1 MRNTAAETCRCGGRL
16 SARRASGG
24 PGSGRLQ
31 IAVGVIFD
39 PAGER
44 VLVARRRAGS
54 QHAGL
59 WEFPGGKCRPGERFE
74 DALRRELLEE
84 TDIAVE
90 SAEPLLCI
98 DHQYPH
104 AAVRL
109 HVWRIGRWRGAAKG
123 REGQEIEWVPVAQLR
138 LRTFPAAN
146 RAIVSVLTLPALY
159 VITPDFDE
167 YDTDFLALTSSV
179 LGAGAKLIQFRS
191 TRLPQ
196 PERARVLARLVELCA
211 PANAQLIVNGS
222 ITEVLRSRADGMHLT
237 ASKLLQA
244 NERPLDPEYVI
255 GASCHNRMEIEHAA
269 RLGLDFAVLGPVRRT
284 RTHPD
289 VEPLGWRRFRS
300 LAARAGLPVYAV
312 GGVSPADM
320 AMARRNGAYGLAM
333 IGGIW
338 SANDPAG
345 AVAACMR
352 QH

>member
-1 MRNTAAETCRCGGRL
+1 MRNTAADSCCCGGRL

-24 PGSGRLQ
+24 SEPERLQ

-59 WEFPGGKCRPGERFE
+59 WEFPGGKCRPGERLE

-84 TDIAVE
+84 TDVAVE

-98 DHQYPH
+98 DHEYPH
-104 AAVRL
+104 GAVRL
-109 HVWRIGRWRGAAKG
+109 HVWSIRRWRGAARG
-123 REGQEIEWVPVAQLR
+123 REGQEIEWVTVSQLR
-138 LRTFPAAN
+138 LRSFPDAN
-146 RAIVSVLTLPALY
+146 RAILSVLTLPALY
-159 VITPDFDE
+159 VITPDIGE
-167 YDTDFLALTSSV
+167 YDADFLALTSSL

-196 PERARVLARLVELCA
+196 PERARILARLVELCA
-211 PANAQLIVNGS
+211 PANAQLLVNGS
-222 ITEVLRSRADGMHLT
+222 ITEVLRSGADGMHLN

-269 RLGLDFAVLGPVRRT
+269 RLGLDFVVLGPVRRT

-300 LAARAGLPVYAV
+300 LAARAGLPVYAL
-312 GGVSPADM
+312 GGITPADM
-320 AMARRNGAYGLAM
+320 AMAKRNGAHGLAM
-333 IGGIW
+333 IGAIW
-338 SANDPAG
+338 SSDDPAA
-345 AVAACMR
+345 AVAACR
-352 QH
+352 G